1 MSSNAVTVSRP
12 YLSSSSERQSA
23 VVSRASDWAGFIV
36 FAALAAWTLRRM
48 PAVGVFLL
56 PTIAHEL
63 VSALAFLIRDGAR
76 ATCRTLTAQ
85 LAAYGGTFLLFAF
98 FQTVRL
104 VRPEWLAPTNY
115 PTMGATGLLMWL
127 CGSAVSLSAL
137 WALRYA
143 MSIEPQAR
151 RMVRSG
157 PYSHV
162 RHPVYLGYVL
172 QYGGLLLM
180 YPTLAFAIAVIAWL
194 AITVARI
201 RYEERVLASAFPEY
215 REYRLSTGALLPVIR
230 RRSGYPRQSGA
241 AKVTIV

>member
-1 MSSNAVTVSRP
+1 
-12 YLSSSSERQSA
+12 

-104 VRPEWLAPTNY
+104 VRPEWLATTNHPTL
-115 PTMGATGLLMWL
+115 GAAGLLIWL
-127 CGSAVSLSAL
+127 CGSAVSLCAL

-151 RMVRSG
+151 RMVQSG

-172 QYGGLLLM
+172 QYGGLLLL
-180 YPTLAFAIAVIAWL
+180 YPTSAFAIAVMAWL

-215 REYRLSTGALLPVIR
+215 AEYRLRTGALLPVLR
-230 RRSGYPRQSGA
+230 GRVGRLRQTETAKA
-241 AKVTIV
+241 AIV

>member
-1 MSSNAVTVSRP
+1 
-12 YLSSSSERQSA
+12 

-56 PTIAHEL
+56 PAIAHEL

-85 LAAYGGTFLLFAF
+85 LAAYSGTFLLFAF

-104 VRPEWLAPTNY
+104 AKPEWLAPTNY

-151 RMVRSG
+151 RLVRSG
-157 PYSHV
+157 PYRHV

-180 YPTLAFAIAVIAWL
+180 YPAIAFAIAVMAWL

-215 REYRLSTGALLPVIR
+215 HEYRLSTGAVLPVVR
-230 RRSGYPRQSGA
+230 RRSGHPRRSDAVEA
-241 AKVTIV
+241 AAV

>member
-1 MSSNAVTVSRP
+1 M
-12 YLSSSSERQSA
+12 
-23 VVSRASDWAGFIV
+23 VSRASDWAGFIV
-36 FAALAAWTLRRM
+36 FASLAAWTLRRM

-98 FQTVRL
+98 FQAVRL
-104 VRPEWLAPTNY
+104 VKPEWLAPTNY

-151 RMVRSG
+151 RLVRNG
-157 PYSHV
+157 PYRHV

-180 YPTLAFAIAVIAWL
+180 YPTLAFAIAVMAWL
-194 AITVARI
+194 GITGARI
-201 RYEERVLASAFPEY
+201 RYEERVLVSAFPEY
-215 REYRLSTGALLPVIR
+215 HEYRTSTGALLPVIR
-230 RRSGYPRQSGA
+230 RHSARARHPEA
-241 AKVTIV
+241 LKVASV